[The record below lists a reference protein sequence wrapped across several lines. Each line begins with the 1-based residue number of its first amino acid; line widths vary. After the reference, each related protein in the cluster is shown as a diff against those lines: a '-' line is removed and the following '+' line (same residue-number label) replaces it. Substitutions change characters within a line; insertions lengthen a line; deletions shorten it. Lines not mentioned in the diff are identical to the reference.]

1 MINPLNTLLR
11 TPVTDGSHYRW
22 GYVTSTSPTLQV
34 VLDTET
40 SPIQKPS
47 TLVPL
52 EVGDRVFVL
61 LESLRATVL
70 GKVPSSPVSPVW
82 STYSPV
88 LFATGTNPTMGNSTV
103 SGRYR
108 VDGKTV
114 HVSIYIVFGS
124 SFSAGSGLYGVT
136 LPVAPHTTQMQA
148 LQVAGVM
155 GGDRNGQVKI
165 EGSLGIIRIFMLDS
179 GVLRALGTNPPA
191 NILPASGNRL
201 IISGTYEAA

>member
-11 TPVTDGSHYRW
+11 TPAADGSHYRW

-70 GKVPSSPVSPVW
+70 GKVSSSPVW

-88 LFATGTNPTMGNSTV
+88 LFSTGTNPTMGNSTV

-114 HVSIYIVFGS
+114 HVVINIVFGS
-124 SFSAGSGLYGVT
+124 SFSEGSGAYGIT
-136 LPVAPHTTQMQA
+136 LPVPARA
-148 LQVAGVM
+148 DIWQVLHVSAVM
-155 GGDRNGQVKI
+155 SGERVGHAKI
-165 EGSLGIIRIFMLDS
+165 EGSAGVPRIHILDDGGLKTFS
-179 GVLRALGTNPPA
+179 TTVSPSQIN
-191 NILPASGNRL
+191 PASGHRL
-201 IISGTYEAA
+201 IFSGTYEAA